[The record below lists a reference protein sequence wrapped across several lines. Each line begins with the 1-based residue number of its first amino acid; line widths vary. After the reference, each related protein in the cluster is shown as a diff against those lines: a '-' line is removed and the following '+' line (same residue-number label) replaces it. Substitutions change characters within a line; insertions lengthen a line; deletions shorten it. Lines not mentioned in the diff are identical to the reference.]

1 MCFAL
6 RLAGP
11 GVLVCASFTSG
22 VSFAQSYTFVANDPI
37 REQLLTM
44 GKPGLTVELA
54 REHAIE
60 ILQSKNSC
68 SAWFQEVDPNAA
80 STFAS
85 LKFIIETD
93 GPKEVLG
100 LQSHSGEMLLK
111 HPYSGRAL
119 ENAGANSFVVL
130 NAKGAFFVHAAPML
144 RQENKSN
151 WFRPSGL
158 RYLLVGS
165 YRGDTLAA
173 QITILLHELGH
184 VVGRLPDDS
193 DELSGQS
200 DRNTAEVLR
209 FCHKQIKAAARN
221 RLSN

>member
-1 MCFAL
+1 MRFAL

-11 GVLVCASFTSG
+11 GVFLCAPLISG
-22 VSFAQSYTFVANDPI
+22 VSFAQNDTLVTNDPI

-44 GKPGLTVELA
+44 GKPGLTVALA
-54 REHAIE
+54 RDRVIE

-68 SAWFQEVDPNAA
+68 STWFQEVDPHAA

-85 LKFIIETD
+85 LKFIIETN

-100 LQSHSGEMLLK
+100 LQSYSGEMLLK
-111 HPYSGRAL
+111 HPYSARAL

-130 NAKGAFFVHAAPML
+130 NAKGAFFVHAAPVL
-144 RQENKSN
+144 RQENNSN

-184 VVGRLPDDS
+184 VVGRLPEES

-200 DRNTAEVLR
+200 GRNTAEVLR
-209 FCHKQIKAAARN
+209 RCHKQIKAAAGSS
-221 RLSN
+221 L